1 MICFTR
7 IPLKDFIKKHNPQ
20 EPKKETIE
28 NFEKEINNLLEN
40 APKQDDEEFQK
51 NEINKFLKNT
61 YGYDCNTYK
70 KVDSAI
76 YVDGEVRV
84 LIEVKA
90 LNNRNEFPKNRE
102 NPISKAFC
110 QMVLYF
116 LEEIEKEKNNSLK
129 HTIICNAHEFFLF
142 DCKDLLFLKEDKRIK
157 DFYKKCAKKEGTD
170 SSKPKFYKDLE
181 QYLQE
186 DFQGELRYTH
196 FNLSNY
202 DPKELPLI
210 YQVLSQEV
218 LLKQRKTLD
227 ANTLNKDFYE
237 ELLYILGLEEQNDKG
252 KILIKPSRT
261 QNSLSAALKKK
272 YENLDDEEVMA
283 LLIAWNNRIL
293 FLRLLESLLI
303 SFKHFEKPFLTTENF
318 KDFNA
323 LNTLFFEV
331 LAKKN
336 SERSLNKEDKI
347 LEKIPYLNSSLFD
360 QTPLELKGHEIR
372 LLENKKLELYQNS
385 VLKKHENYQEKKELP
400 LLKYLFEFLRLYK
413 FTTTPKDIKDNTD
426 TSESRLINP
435 SVLGLVFEKL
445 NGYKE
450 GSFYTPSFITSYM
463 CKESI
468 TPIVLDKFNAI
479 YQWDCENLK
488 ALREKID
495 RNFSNEKAKEYLN
508 TLLTLRICDPA
519 VGSGHFLVSALNEMV
534 LIAYE
539 LGLIASL
546 YRHELR
552 LENDEIIIHHAQ
564 TGEIFNYKKPH
575 SENDPHHQIQKEL
588 FELKK
593 DIIENCLFG
602 VDINPNSCEITKLRL
617 WIELLKYSYYIFEKG
632 KNTNNLE
639 TLPNIDINIKCA
651 NSLVSRFAL
660 KDKALLKTEK
670 NKNLE
675 YYIAEYKE
683 LVKIYKDPKILE
695 SLTRP
700 IKDSNAVRKYA
711 KERLYQELAQNP
723 NKDFKKALNDRIEK
737 IKEAFKL
744 TLEPPQKELKFKK
757 FLKEHLE
764 LYGKSILEEANDNG
778 LELEALALEKK
789 MAHEGLFHDYTP
801 YPKLDKTDKVVG
813 LEHFNRY
820 VLTSYKDLQ
829 DENER
834 YANAL
839 EWRFEFPEVLNDEG
853 DFLGFD
859 CIIGNPPYI
868 RQEHIKDLKP
878 LLQKQY
884 QDFYNST
891 ADIYTYFFAL
901 AYHLLK
907 EKGFNA
913 FITSNKYARAKYG
926 AKLREL
932 LLKKTT
938 LVSYMELNALK
949 VFESA
954 AVDTSIMSFIKQT
967 PPKESDF
974 EYYEP
979 TPNDKDDLKSTP
991 HLPMK
996 QNALSTESFI
1006 FANATL
1012 LDLRDKIESVGTPL
1026 KDWDI
1031 QINYGIKT
1039 GANEAFIIPTEK
1051 REEILKNCDDAQKDE
1066 RGMSERERTKELIK
1080 PILRG
1085 KDIKR
1090 YSYEWADLWV
1100 IIAKFGSHEF
1110 LEVEYPTIYNHL
1122 LQYKDQL
1129 EQRGQCRYS
1138 RGPQNSNKP
1147 YPGQHHWLELDNN
1160 PKDSYLQDFEKEKI
1174 VYGEIVQEPRFYL
1187 DNGECELGVFYAE
1200 ATSFILTGEH
1210 LRYLLGMLHSK
1221 LITFAFKT
1229 FYAGGG
1235 LGESG
1240 YRYKKAFIER
1250 LPIPQITEKNQELA
1264 DKITDGAKQILALK
1278 AKDPKANTQ
1287 GLEKEIDALVYQL
1300 YHLTDEEIKTIEN
1313 GQ

>member
-1 MICFTR
+1 MDYKKLDLPNTNYPSKEQLEAFKVAFDAFLETNQQENENHQNDAFNDLLKGGFKYKVKPTKRIDSAILNDNDKVEVIIEFKALKNPNEFIKKGDLNVKALHESLFYYLIEREKGNNNLKHLILATIKELYIIDANEFEVFNKDKEIENAFKNCYDRKGNDTSTKAFYDACQKHLNELDHSLKYHY
-7 IPLKDFIKKHNPQ
+7 IPLK
-20 EPKKETIE
+20 EE
-28 NFEKEINNLLEN
+28 NL
-40 APKQDDEEFQK
+40 A
-51 NEINKFLKNT
+51 
-61 YGYDCNTYK
+61 
-70 KVDSAI
+70 
-76 YVDGEVRV
+76 
-84 LIEVKA
+84 
-90 LNNRNEFPKNRE
+90 
-102 NPISKAFC
+102 
-110 QMVLYF
+110 
-116 LEEIEKEKNNSLK
+116 
-129 HTIICNAHEFFLF
+129 
-142 DCKDLLFLKEDKRIK
+142 
-157 DFYKKCAKKEGTD
+157 
-170 SSKPKFYKDLE
+170 
-181 QYLQE
+181 
-186 DFQGELRYTH
+186 
-196 FNLSNY
+196 
-202 DPKELPLI
+202 LI
-210 YQVLSQEV
+210 YQALSPNF
-218 LLKQRKTLD
+218 LLKIPKYSD

-237 ELLYILGLEEQNDKG
+237 ELLYILGLEEKNEKG

-261 QNSLSAALKKK
+261 QNSLSGALKEK
-272 YENLDDEEVMA
+272 YKDLDDEEFMA

-303 SFKHFEKPFLTTENF
+303 SFKHFENPFLTTENF
-318 KDFNA
+318 NDFNA

-336 SERSLNKEDKI
+336 SERLKEIKENKI

-360 QTPLELKGHEIR
+360 KTLLELKGYEIK
-372 LLENKKLELYQNS
+372 LLDNKKLEIYKNS
-385 VLKKHENYQEKKELP
+385 VLKKHEDYQKDKPLP
-400 LLKYLFEFLRLYK
+400 LLEYFFAFLRLYK

-468 TPIVLDKFNAI
+468 TPIVLDKFNQTYEI
-479 YQWDCENLK
+479 ECENLTELK
-488 ALREKID
+488 NYLKSYKEDKR
-495 RNFSNEKAKEYLN
+495 KEYLQL
-508 TLLTLRICDPA
+508 LLTLRVCDPA

-552 LENDEIIIHHAQ
+552 LENDEIIIHYTP

-575 SENDPHHQIQKEL
+575 SENDPHHHIQKEL

-617 WIELLKYSYYIFEKG
+617 WIELLKYSYYIFEEG

-651 NSLVSRFAL
+651 NSLISRFNLNDDL
-660 KDKALLKTEK
+660 KKIPNIKQK
-670 NKNLE
+670 
-675 YYIAEYKE
+675 IQEYKD
-683 LVKIYKDPKILE
+683 LVAQYKDPNPLYPLNKQDLINKIQDLKNTF
-695 SLTRP
+695 SLTLKDP
-700 IKDSNAVRKYA
+700 KTKAELEKAIEKHIKDYNYFALDDKSLLAGLNYFTPSLFGTPKLSP
-711 KERLYQELAQNP
+711 KEE
-723 NKDFKKALNDRIEK
+723 E
-737 IKEAFKL
+737 EAFAS
-744 TLEPPQKELKFKK
+744 
-757 FLKEHLE
+757 
-764 LYGKSILEEANDNG
+764 YGRIR
-778 LELEALALEKK
+778 ALRK
-789 MAHEGLFHDYTP
+789 
-801 YPKLDKTDKVVG
+801 KLDDALSG
-813 LEHFNRY
+813 GEYH
-820 VLTSYKDLQ
+820 
-829 DENER
+829 
-834 YANAL
+834 NAF
-839 EWRFEFPEVLNDEG
+839 EWRFEFPEVLDDEG

-868 RQEHIKDLKP
+868 RQEQIKDLKP

-901 AYHLLK
+901 AFHLLK
-907 EKGFNA
+907 EKGFSA

-926 AKLREL
+926 AKLREW

-954 AVDTSIMSFIKQT
+954 AVDTSIMNFIKQT
-967 PPKESDF
+967 PPKESVF
-974 EYYEP
+974 KYYEP

-991 HLPMK
+991 SLSMK

-1039 GANEAFIIPTEK
+1039 GANETFIIPTEK
-1051 REEILKNCDDAQKDE
+1051 RDAILNACKTQE
-1066 RGMSERERTKELIK
+1066 ERERTERLIK

-1090 YSYEWADLWV
+1090 YSYEWAGEWLINTHNGYTSSLKSKIPPIDIEKYPATKAHLDAHWDT
-1100 IIAKFGSHEF
+1100 IATRCDQGDTPYHLRNCAY
-1110 LEVEYPTIYNHL
+1110 LE
-1122 LQYKDQL
+1122 
-1129 EQRGQCRYS
+1129 
-1138 RGPQNSNKP
+1138 
-1147 YPGQHHWLELDNN
+1147 
-1160 PKDSYLQDFEKEKI
+1160 DFEKEKI

-1187 DNGECELGVFYAE
+1187 DNGECELGGFYAE

-1250 LPIPQITEKNQELA
+1250 LPIPKITEKNQELA

-1278 AKDPKANTQ
+1278 EKDPKANTQ
-1287 GLEKEIDALVYQL
+1287 GLEQEIDALVYQL
-1300 YHLTDEEIKTIEN
+1300 YHLTDEEIKIIED

>member
-1 MICFTR
+1 MDYKKLDLSNTNYPSKEQLKDFKTAFDAFLETNQQENENHHNDAFNDLLKGVFKYKVKPTKKIDSAILNDNDEVEVIIEFKALKNPNEFIKKGDLNVKALHESLLYYLTERKEGNNNLKHLILATIKELYIIDANEFEIFNKDKEIKKAFENCYDKKGNDTR
-7 IPLKDFIKKHNPQ
+7 TKAFYDACQKRLNELDRSLKYHHIPLK
-20 EPKKETIE
+20 KE
-28 NFEKEINNLLEN
+28 NL
-40 APKQDDEEFQK
+40 A
-51 NEINKFLKNT
+51 
-61 YGYDCNTYK
+61 
-70 KVDSAI
+70 
-76 YVDGEVRV
+76 
-84 LIEVKA
+84 
-90 LNNRNEFPKNRE
+90 
-102 NPISKAFC
+102 
-110 QMVLYF
+110 
-116 LEEIEKEKNNSLK
+116 
-129 HTIICNAHEFFLF
+129 
-142 DCKDLLFLKEDKRIK
+142 
-157 DFYKKCAKKEGTD
+157 
-170 SSKPKFYKDLE
+170 
-181 QYLQE
+181 
-186 DFQGELRYTH
+186 
-196 FNLSNY
+196 
-202 DPKELPLI
+202 LI
-210 YQVLSQEV
+210 YQVLSPNF
-218 LLKQRKTLD
+218 LLKIPKYSD

-261 QNSLSAALKKK
+261 KNSLSDALKKC
-272 YENLDDEEVMA
+272 YNNLDDEEVMA

-303 SFKHFEKPFLTTENF
+303 SFKHFEDKDRFLTIENF
-318 KDFNA
+318 NDFNA

-336 SERSLNKEDKI
+336 SERLPEIKEDKI
-347 LEKIPYLNSSLFD
+347 LQKIPYLNSSLFD
-360 QTPLELKGHEIR
+360 KTPLELKGHEIK
-372 LLENKKLELYQNS
+372 LLDNKKLEIYKNS
-385 VLKKHENYQEKKELP
+385 VLKKHEDYQKQKDLP
-400 LLKYLFEFLRLYK
+400 LLKYLFAFLRLYK
-413 FTTTPKDIKDNTD
+413 FTTTPKDIKDNQN

-468 TPIVLDKFNAI
+468 SQVVLDKFNAT

-546 YRHELR
+546 YRHKLR

-632 KNTNNLE
+632 KNTNALE

-651 NSLVSRFAL
+651 NSLISRFAL
-660 KDKALLKTEK
+660 KDKALLKNEK

-675 YYIAEYKE
+675 YSIAEYKE

-695 SLTRP
+695 TLTHP

-737 IKEAFKL
+737 VKEVFKL
-744 TLEPPQKELKFKK
+744 TLEPSPKELKFKK

-764 LYGKSILEEANDNG
+764 LYGRSILEETNDNG
-778 LELEALALEKK
+778 LELEALALEKQ
-789 MAHEGLFHDYTP
+789 MATLFFDYRP
-801 YPKLDKTDKVVG
+801 YPKLDKSDKVVG

-868 RQEHIKDLKP
+868 RQEQIKDIKP

-891 ADIYTYFFAL
+891 ADLYTYFFAL

-907 EKGFNA
+907 EKGFSA

-926 AKLREL
+926 AKLREW

-954 AVDTSIMSFIKQT
+954 AVDTSIVSFIKQT
-967 PPKESDF
+967 PPKESLF
-974 EYYEP
+974 KYYEP
-979 TPNDKDDLKSTP
+979 TPNDGNDLKSA
-991 HLPMK
+991 HSLPMR

-1006 FANATL
+1006 FANTTL
-1012 LDLRDKIESVGTPL
+1012 LDLRDKMEGVGTPL

-1039 GANEAFIIPTEK
+1039 GANEAFIVPTEK
-1051 REEILKNCDDAQKDE
+1051 RDAILNACKTQE
-1066 RGMSERERTKELIK
+1066 ERERTEALIK

-1090 YSYEWADLWV
+1090 YSYEWVHLW
-1100 IIAKFGSHEF
+1100 IIFIPWHFPNTDSPKDMEQNEQDFSIH
-1110 LEVEYPTIYNHL
+1110 YPIIYAHL
-1122 LQYKDQL
+1122 LSHKDEL
-1129 EQRGQCRYS
+1129 LKRNKDETGKRYEWYCLQR
-1138 RGPQNSNKP
+1138 
-1147 YPGQHHWLELDNN
+1147 WAA
-1160 PKDSYLQDFEKEKI
+1160 SYYQDFEKEKI

-1187 DNGECELGVFYAE
+1187 DNGECELGGFYAE

-1250 LPIPQITEKNQELA
+1250 LPIPKITEKNQELA
-1264 DKITDGAKQILALK
+1264 RKITDGAERILK
-1278 AKDPKANTQ
+1278 SKEKDPKANTQ
-1287 GLEKEIDALVYQL
+1287 RLEKEIDALVYQL
-1300 YHLTDEEIKTIEN
+1300 YNLTDEEIKIIEN

>member
-1 MICFTR
+1 MIKFAH

-20 EPKKETIE
+20 EPKKEIIE
-28 NFEKEINNLLEN
+28 NFEKEINSLLEN
-40 APKQDDEEFQK
+40 APRQDNEESQK
-51 NEINKFLKNT
+51 NEINKFLKNA
-61 YGYDCNTYK
+61 YGYDCNTRK

-76 YVDGEVRV
+76 YVDKEAWV

-90 LNNRNEFPKNRE
+90 LDNKTEFPKDRE
-102 NPISKAFC
+102 NPLSKAFC

-157 DFYKKCAKKEGTD
+157 DFYKKCVKKEGTD
-170 SSKPKFYKDLE
+170 TKTKKFYSDLE
-181 QYLQE
+181 EYLKK
-186 DFQGELRYTH
+186 DFEGELPYTH
-196 FNLSNY
+196 FNLS
-202 DPKELPLI
+202 DGFKELPLI
-210 YQVLSQEV
+210 YQVLSHEV

-261 QNSLSAALKKK
+261 ENSLSDALKKK
-272 YENLDDEEVMA
+272 YKNLDDEEVMA

-303 SFKHFEKPFLTTENF
+303 SFKHFEKEKHFLTTENF
-318 KDFNA
+318 ENFND

-336 SERSLNKEDKI
+336 SERLPEIKEDKI

-360 QTPLELKGHEIR
+360 KTPLELKGHEIK
-372 LLENKKLELYQNS
+372 LLNNKPLEIYPKS
-385 VLKKHENYQEKKELP
+385 VLKKHEDYQKEKELP
-400 LLKYLFEFLRLYK
+400 LLKYFFEFLRLYK

-426 TSESRLINP
+426 TSESCLINP

-468 TPIVLDKFNAI
+468 TTIVRDKFNAI

-488 ALREKID
+488 ALRGEID

-508 TLLTLRICDPA
+508 TLLTLRVCDPA

-534 LIAYE
+534 WIAYE

-546 YRHELR
+546 YRYDLK

-575 SENDPHHQIQKEL
+575 SENDPHHHIQKEL
-588 FELKK
+588 FNLKK

-632 KNTNNLE
+632 KNTNALE

-651 NSLVSRFAL
+651 NSLIFNFPLNSKLTIGQTLEFS
-660 KDKALLKTEK
+660 
-670 NKNLE
+670 KNLKAE
-675 YYIAEYKE
+675 IKEYKNSVM
-683 LVKIYKDPKILE
+683 LYKEGLGEKTKILQNIAKLKSLIINYFIEQHQAKKHLKE
-695 SLTRP
+695 SLKAFISEYGDGIFDLSTAFGMEMLKIARLKENNYRFNPTLTKKQPSP
-700 IKDSNAVRKYA
+700 IGVEAN
-711 KERLYQELAQNP
+711 RLL
-723 NKDFKKALNDRIEK
+723 IK
-737 IKEAFKL
+737 IKECYE
-744 TLEPPQKELKFKK
+744 TLENLKNSK
-757 FLKEHLE
+757 
-764 LYGKSILEEANDNG
+764 
-778 LELEALALEKK
+778 
-789 MAHEGLFHDYTP
+789 
-801 YPKLDKTDKVVG
+801 
-813 LEHFNRY
+813 
-820 VLTSYKDLQ
+820 
-829 DENER
+829 
-834 YANAL
+834 AL
-839 EWRFEFPEVLNDEG
+839 EWRFEFPEVLDDEG

-868 RQEHIKDLKP
+868 RQEQIKDLKP
-878 LLQKQY
+878 LLEKQY

-901 AYHLLK
+901 SYHLLK
-907 EKGFNA
+907 EKGFSA

-926 AKLREL
+926 AKLREW

-938 LVSYMELNALK
+938 IVSYMELNALK

-954 AVDTSIMSFIKQT
+954 AVDTSIMNFIKQT

-974 EYYEP
+974 KYYEP

-991 HLPMK
+991 YLSMK

-1012 LDLRDKIESVGTPL
+1012 LDLRDKMESVGTPL

-1051 REEILKNCDDAQKDE
+1051 RDAILNACKTQEERKRTE
-1066 RGMSERERTKELIK
+1066 RLIK

-1090 YSYEWADLWV
+1090 YSYEWAHLWV
-1100 IIAKFGSHEF
+1100 IATFPSLKLDIDDYPSLKTYLSQFRPRIDQSGEKDCRKKTNNQWFETQDTIAYHE
-1110 LEVEYPTIYNHL
+1110 
-1122 LQYKDQL
+1122 
-1129 EQRGQCRYS
+1129 
-1138 RGPQNSNKP
+1138 
-1147 YPGQHHWLELDNN
+1147 
-1160 PKDSYLQDFEKEKI
+1160 DFEKEKI
-1174 VYGEIVQEPRFYL
+1174 VWASVGFVEYCMIPGLLIL
-1187 DNGECELGVFYAE
+1187 DTNYFFEVSKFGN
-1200 ATSFILTGEH
+1200 TKN
-1210 LRYLLGMLHSK
+1210 YLLGLLNSK
-1221 LITFAFKT
+1221 LLTFWLKAKNTPLGDMGAYRNYKYNIMELPMVKITAKN
-1229 FYAGGG
+1229 
-1235 LGESG
+1235 
-1240 YRYKKAFIER
+1240 KKI
-1250 LPIPQITEKNQELA
+1250 A
-1264 DKITDGAKQILALK
+1264 DKIIALVDKILALK
-1278 AKDPKANTQ
+1278 EKDPKANTQ
-1287 GLEKEIDALVYQL
+1287 KLEKEIDALVYQL
-1300 YHLTDEEIKTIEN
+1300 YHLTDEEIKIIED
-1313 GQ
+1313 GQEIKSALP

>member
-51 NEINKFLKNT
+51 NEINKFLKNA
-61 YGYDCNTYK
+61 YGYDCNTKK

-76 YVDGEVRV
+76 YVDGEVQV

-90 LNNRNEFPKNRE
+90 LNKKTEFPKDKE
-102 NPISKAFC
+102 NLLSKAFC
-110 QMVLYF
+110 QMVFYF
-116 LEEIEKEKNNSLK
+116 LEEREKEKNNSLK
-129 HTIICNAHEFFLF
+129 NTIICNAHEFFLF
-142 DCKDLLFLKEDKRIK
+142 DCKDLLFLNEDKRIK
-157 DFYKKCAKKEGTD
+157 KFYKNYAQKEGTD
-170 SSKPKFYKDLE
+170 SSKPKFYEDLE
-181 QYLQE
+181 QYLKE
-186 DFQGELRYTH
+186 DFQGELPYTY
-196 FNLSNY
+196 FNLN
-202 DPKELPLI
+202 DDFKELPLI

-218 LLKQRKTLD
+218 LLKQKKTLD

-261 QNSLSAALKKK
+261 QNSLSAALK
-272 YENLDDEEVMA
+272 YSYTDLDDEEVMA

-336 SERSLNKEDKI
+336 SERLSEIKENKI

-360 QTPLELKGHEIR
+360 KTPLELKGYEIK
-372 LLENKKLELYQNS
+372 LLDNKKLEIYKNS
-385 VLKKHENYQEKKELP
+385 VLKKHEDYQEKKDLP
-400 LLKYLFEFLRLYK
+400 LLEYLFEFLRLYK

-468 TPIVLDKFNAI
+468 TPIVLDKFNQTYKI
-479 YQWDCENLK
+479 ECDNLTELK
-488 ALREKID
+488 NYLKNSYKEDKR
-495 RNFSNEKAKEYLN
+495 KEYLQL
-508 TLLTLRICDPA
+508 LLTLRICDPA

-575 SENDPHHQIQKEL
+575 SENDPHHHIQKEL

-651 NSLVSRFAL
+651 NSLISRFNLNDDL
-660 KDKALLKTEK
+660 KKIPNIKQK
-670 NKNLE
+670 
-675 YYIAEYKE
+675 IQEYKD
-683 LVKIYKDPKILE
+683 LVAQYKDPNPLYPLNKQDLINKIQDLKNTF
-695 SLTRP
+695 SLTL
-700 IKDSNAVRKYA
+700 KDPKTKA
-711 KERLYQELAQNP
+711 ELE
-723 NKDFKKALNDRIEK
+723 KAIEK
-737 IKEAFKL
+737 HIKKYNFFALDDKSLLDGLNYFIPSLFGTLKLSPKEEEEAFAS
-744 TLEPPQKELKFKK
+744 
-757 FLKEHLE
+757 
-764 LYGKSILEEANDNG
+764 YGRIR
-778 LELEALALEKK
+778 ALRK
-789 MAHEGLFHDYTP
+789 
-801 YPKLDKTDKVVG
+801 KLDDALSG
-813 LEHFNRY
+813 REY
-820 VLTSYKDLQ
+820 Q
-829 DENER
+829 
-834 YANAL
+834 NAF
-839 EWRFEFPEVLNDEG
+839 EWRFEFPEVLDDEG

-938 LVSYMELNALK
+938 IVSYMELNALK
-949 VFESA
+949 VFENA
-954 AVDTSIMSFIKQT
+954 TVDTSIIHFIKQ
-967 PPKESDF
+967 PPLKESVF
-974 EYYEP
+974 KYYEP

-991 HLPMK
+991 SFLMK

-1051 REEILKNCDDAQKDE
+1051 RDEILNACKTQE
-1066 RGMSERERTKELIK
+1066 EREHTERLIK

-1090 YSYEWADLWV
+1090 YSYEWVHLWV
-1100 IIAKFGSHEF
+1100 INTHNGYTSALKSKIPPIDIEKYPATKAHLDAHHDAIATRCDQGDTPYHLRNCAY
-1110 LEVEYPTIYNHL
+1110 LE
-1122 LQYKDQL
+1122 
-1129 EQRGQCRYS
+1129 
-1138 RGPQNSNKP
+1138 
-1147 YPGQHHWLELDNN
+1147 
-1160 PKDSYLQDFEKEKI
+1160 DFEKEKI
-1174 VYGEIVQEPRFYL
+1174 VYSEIVQEPRFYL
-1187 DNGECELGVFYAE
+1187 DNGECKLGHFYAE

-1250 LPIPQITEKNQELA
+1250 LPIPKITEKNQELA
-1264 DKITDGAKQILALK
+1264 RKITDCAERILK
-1278 AKDPKANTQ
+1278 SKEKDPKANTQ
-1287 GLEKEIDALVYQL
+1287 RSEKEIDALVYQL
-1300 YHLTDEEIKTIEN
+1300 YHLTDEEIKIIED

>member
-1 MICFTR
+1 MMNFAR

-20 EPKKETIE
+20 TPTTETIE
-28 NFEKEINNLLEN
+28 KFEKEINSLLEN
-40 APKQDDEEFQK
+40 APRQDDEEFQK
-51 NEINKFLKNT
+51 NEINKFLKNA
-61 YGYDCNTYK
+61 YGYDCNTNK
-70 KVDSAI
+70 KVDSTI
-76 YVDGEVRV
+76 YVDKEVRV

-90 LNNRNEFPKNRE
+90 LNNKTEFPKNRE
-102 NPISKAFC
+102 NPLSKAFC

-142 DCKDLLFLKEDKRIK
+142 DCKDLLFLKEDKRIEK
-157 DFYKKCAKKEGTD
+157 FYKNYAKKEGTD

-181 QYLQE
+181 QYLQK
-186 DFQGELRYTH
+186 DFEGELRYTH
-196 FNLSNY
+196 FNLN
-202 DPKELPLI
+202 DDFKEFPLI
-210 YQVLSQEV
+210 YQVLSHEV

-261 QNSLSAALKKK
+261 QNSLSDALKGS
-272 YENLDDEEVMA
+272 YNNLDDEEVMA

-293 FLRLLESLLI
+293 FLRLLESLLN
-303 SFKHFEKPFLTTENF
+303 SFKHFENPFLTTENF
-318 KDFNA
+318 NDFNA

-336 SERSLNKEDKI
+336 NERLKEIKEDKI
-347 LEKIPYLNSSLFD
+347 LGKIPYLNSSLFD
-360 QTPLELKGHEIR
+360 KTPLELKGHEIK
-372 LLENKKLELYQNS
+372 LLDNKKLEIYKNS
-385 VLKKHENYQEKKELP
+385 VLKKDNPKQEPLP
-400 LLKYLFEFLRLYK
+400 LLEYFFAFLRLYD
-413 FTTTPKDIKDNTD
+413 FTTTPKDIKDNQNTR
-426 TSESRLINP
+426 ESRLINP

-468 TPIVLDKFNAI
+468 TPIVLDKFNQTYKI
-479 YQWDCENLK
+479 ECENLK
-488 ALREKID
+488 ELKNYLKNSYKEDKR
-495 RNFSNEKAKEYLN
+495 KEYLQL
-508 TLLTLRICDPA
+508 LLTLRVCDPA

-534 LIAYE
+534 LIAYK

-546 YRHELR
+546 YRHDLK
-552 LENDEIIIHHAQ
+552 LENDEIIIHHTQ
-564 TGEIFNYKKPH
+564 TGEIFNYEKPDR
-575 SENDPHHQIQKEL
+575 ENDPHHQIQKEL
-588 FELKK
+588 FNLKK

-632 KNTNNLE
+632 KNTNALE
-639 TLPNIDINIKCA
+639 TLPNIDINIKCG
-651 NSLVSRFAL
+651 NSLISRFDFKQSL
-660 KDKALLKTEK
+660 THYPNIKEKIQRYKKLVKNYKEGLFDDKTILSNQIKDLLKTF
-670 NKNLE
+670 
-675 YYIAEYKE
+675 
-683 LVKIYKDPKILE
+683 
-695 SLTRP
+695 
-700 IKDSNAVRKYA
+700 
-711 KERLYQELAQNP
+711 QN
-723 NKDFKKALNDRIEK
+723 FCLNDKYKKE
-737 IKEAFKL
+737 IKAFVTQCEEYRKL
-744 TLEPPQKELKFKK
+744 YGNYFAKDDADLKHYISENPFPKHEDISDNEEIQQQAYQY
-757 FLKEHLE
+757 FLKLKQTYNM
-764 LYGKSILEEANDNG
+764 LYN
-778 LELEALALEKK
+778 
-789 MAHEGLFHDYTP
+789 
-801 YPKLDKTDKVVG
+801 
-813 LEHFNRY
+813 FNN
-820 VLTSYKDLQ
+820 S
-829 DENER
+829 
-834 YANAL
+834 L
-839 EWRFEFPEVLNDEG
+839 EWRFEFPEVLDDEG

-868 RQEHIKDLKP
+868 RQEQIKDLKP
-878 LLQKQY
+878 LLEKQY

-907 EKGFNA
+907 EKGFSA

-926 AKLREL
+926 AKLREW

-954 AVDTSIMSFIKQT
+954 AVDTSIMNFIKQT
-967 PPKESDF
+967 PPKESGF
-974 EYYEP
+974 NYYEP

-991 HLPMK
+991 SLSMK
-996 QNALSTESFI
+996 QSALSTESFI

-1012 LDLRDKIESVGTPL
+1012 LDLRDKIEQSGTPL

-1039 GANEAFIIPTEK
+1039 GANEAFIISTEK
-1051 REEILKNCDDAQKDE
+1051 REEILNACKTQE
-1066 RGMSERERTKELIK
+1066 ERERTEALIK

-1090 YSYEWADLWV
+1090 YSYEWAGEWLINTHNGYTSAFKSKIPPIDIEKYPAIKAHLDAHYD
-1100 IIAKFGSHEF
+1100 IIATRCDQGDTPYHLRNCAY
-1110 LEVEYPTIYNHL
+1110 LE
-1122 LQYKDQL
+1122 
-1129 EQRGQCRYS
+1129 
-1138 RGPQNSNKP
+1138 
-1147 YPGQHHWLELDNN
+1147 
-1160 PKDSYLQDFEKEKI
+1160 DFEKEKI

-1187 DNGECELGVFYAE
+1187 DNGECELGYFYAE

-1210 LRYLLGMLHSK
+1210 LHYLLGMLHSK

-1240 YRYKKAFIER
+1240 YR
-1250 LPIPQITEKNQELA
+1250 
-1264 DKITDGAKQILALK
+1264 
-1278 AKDPKANTQ
+1278 
-1287 GLEKEIDALVYQL
+1287 
-1300 YHLTDEEIKTIEN
+1300 
-1313 GQ
+1313 

>member
-28 NFEKEINNLLEN
+28 NFEKEINSLLEN
-40 APKQDDEEFQK
+40 APRQDGEEFQK
-51 NEINKFLKNT
+51 NEINSFLRKVYDYKSNT
-61 YGYDCNTYK
+61 NK

-76 YVDGEVRV
+76 YVDKKAWV

-90 LNNRNEFPKNRE
+90 LNNRNEFSKDRE
-102 NPISKAFC
+102 NPLSKAFC
-110 QMVLYF
+110 QMVFYF
-116 LEEIEKEKNNSLK
+116 LEEIENNNSLK
-129 HTIICNAHEFFLF
+129 HAIICNAHEFFLF
-142 DCKDLLFLKEDKRIK
+142 DCNDLRTLFQNDKRITK
-157 DFYKKCAKKEGTD
+157 LHKYCAKKEGTD
-170 SSKPKFYKDLE
+170 PSTKRFYSDLE
-181 QYLQE
+181 EYLKK
-186 DFQGELRYTH
+186 DFEGELRYTH
-196 FNLSNY
+196 FNLSSYN
-202 DPKELPLI
+202 PKEELPLI
-210 YQVLSQEV
+210 YQVLSHEV

-252 KILIKPSRT
+252 KILIKQSRT
-261 QNSLSAALKKK
+261 QNSLSDALKKE
-272 YENLDDEEVMA
+272 YNNLDDEEVMA

-303 SFKHFEKPFLTTENF
+303 SFKHFEKPFLTIENF

-336 SERSLNKEDKI
+336 NERLKEIKEDKI
-347 LEKIPYLNSSLFD
+347 LGKIPYLNSSLFD
-360 QTPLELKGHEIR
+360 KTPLESNGHEIK
-372 LLENKKLELYQNS
+372 LLNNEPLEIYPKS
-385 VLKKHENYQEKKELP
+385 VLKKDKDYQEKEDLP
-400 LLKYLFEFLRLYK
+400 LLEYLFTFLHVYD
-413 FTTTPKDIKDNTD
+413 FTTTPKDIKDNKN

-463 CKESI
+463 CSESI
-468 TPIVLDKFNAI
+468 TPIVLDKFNQEYNI
-479 YQWDCENLK
+479 ECEKLEELK
-488 ALREKID
+488 NYLKNNYNYKEDKR
-495 RNFSNEKAKEYLN
+495 KEYLQ
-508 TLLTLRICDPA
+508 LLLALRVCDPA

-534 LIAYE
+534 WVAYE
-539 LGLIASL
+539 LGLITSL
-546 YRHELR
+546 YRHSLR
-552 LENDEIIIHHAQ
+552 LENDEIIIHYTP

-575 SENDPHHQIQKEL
+575 SENDPHHHIQKEL

-593 DIIENCLFG
+593 SIIENCLFG

-617 WIELLKYSYYIFEKG
+617 WIELLKYSYYIFEEG
-632 KNTNNLE
+632 KNTNALE
-639 TLPNIDINIKCA
+639 TLPNIDINIKCG
-651 NSLVSRFAL
+651 NSLISRFAL
-660 KDKALLKTEK
+660 KDKALLKTKK
-670 NKNLE
+670 NQNLE
-675 YYIAEYKE
+675 YSIAEYKE

-695 SLTRP
+695 TQTHP

-711 KERLYQELAQNP
+711 KERLYQELKQNP

-737 IKEAFKL
+737 IKKAFKL
-744 TLEPPQKELKFKK
+744 TLDPPPKELKFKK

-764 LYGKSILEEANDNG
+764 LYGKSILEEANYNG
-778 LELEALALEKK
+778 LELEALALEKQ
-789 MAHEGLFHDYTP
+789 MASEKLFHDYRP
-801 YPKLDKTDKVVG
+801 YPKLDKSDRVVG

-839 EWRFEFPEVLNDEG
+839 EWRFEFPEVLDDEG

-868 RQEHIKDLKP
+868 RQEHIKDIKP

-884 QDFYNST
+884 PDFYNST

-901 AYHLLK
+901 SYSLLK

-938 LVSYMELNALK
+938 IVSYMELNALK

-954 AVDTSIMSFIKQT
+954 AVDTSIMSFIKQE
-967 PPKESDF
+967 PPKESVF

-979 TPNDKDDLKSTP
+979 TPDDKNDLKSIP
-991 HLPMK
+991 YLSMR

-1012 LDLRDKIESVGTPL
+1012 LDLRDKMESVGTPL

-1039 GANEAFIIPTEK
+1039 GANEAFIITTEK
-1051 REEILKNCDDAQKDE
+1051 REEILNACK
-1066 RGMSERERTKELIK
+1066 TKEERKRTETLIK

-1090 YSYEWADLWV
+1090 YSYEWAHLWV
-1100 IIAKFGSHEF
+1100 INTHNGYTSNLKFKIPPIDIEKYPATRAHLDAHYDTIATRSDQGDTPYHLRNCAY
-1110 LEVEYPTIYNHL
+1110 LE
-1122 LQYKDQL
+1122 
-1129 EQRGQCRYS
+1129 
-1138 RGPQNSNKP
+1138 
-1147 YPGQHHWLELDNN
+1147 
-1160 PKDSYLQDFEKEKI
+1160 DFEKEKI
-1174 VYGEIVQEPRFYL
+1174 VYPCIMAKEPCFVYEEK
-1187 DNGECELGVFYAE
+1187 GFYAP
-1200 ATSFILTGEH
+1200 APANIITGDKIEIK
-1210 LRYLLGMLHSK
+1210 YITALLNSK
-1221 LITFAFKT
+1221 CIYFAMRK
-1229 FYAGGG
+1229 FYMGGG
-1235 LGESG
+1235 IEGEL
-1240 YRYKKAFIER
+1240 KTNNLEKI
-1250 LPIPQITEKNQELA
+1250 PIPKITPQNQKLA
-1264 DKITDGAKQILALK
+1264 DKITDGAKAILE
-1278 AKDPKANTQ
+1278 AKEKDSKANTQ
-1287 GLEKEIDALVYQL
+1287 KLEKEIDALVYQL
-1300 YHLTDEEIKTIEN
+1300 YNLTDEEIKIIEE
-1313 GQ
+1313 GQEIKS

>member
-7 IPLKDFIKKHNPQ
+7 ISLKDFIKKHNPQ

-28 NFEKEINNLLEN
+28 NFEKEINSLLEN
-40 APKQDDEEFQK
+40 APRRNDEEFQK

-61 YGYDCNTYK
+61 YGYDCNTNE

-76 YVDGEVRV
+76 YVDEKPWV
-84 LIEVKA
+84 LIEVKS
-90 LNNRNEFPKNRE
+90 LSNKTEFPKDRE
-102 NPISKAFC
+102 NPLSKAFC

-157 DFYKKCAKKEGTD
+157 KFYDNYAKKEGTD
-170 SSKPKFYKDLE
+170 YSKPKFYKDLE
-181 QYLQE
+181 QYLQK
-186 DFQGELRYTH
+186 DFHGELRYTH
-196 FNLSNY
+196 FNLSE
-202 DPKELPLI
+202 DFKELPLI

-227 ANTLNKDFYE
+227 ANTLNEDFYK
-237 ELLYILGLEEQNDKG
+237 ELLYILGLEEQNDKV
-252 KILIKPSRT
+252 KLIKPSRT
-261 QNSLSAALKKK
+261 KNSLSDALKKC
-272 YENLDDEEVMA
+272 YNNLDDEEVMA

-303 SFKHFEKPFLTTENF
+303 SFEHFEKPFLTIENFENF
-318 KDFNA
+318 KT
-323 LNTLFFEV
+323 LNDLFFEV

-336 SERSLNKEDKI
+336 SERSKEIKEDKI

-360 QTPLELKGHEIR
+360 KTPLESKGHEIKS
-372 LLENKKLELYQNS
+372 LNNEPLEIYPKS
-385 VLKKHENYQEKKELP
+385 ILKKDKDYQEKDFS
-400 LLKYLFEFLRLYK
+400 LLEYLFEFLHAYD
-413 FTTTPKDIKDNTD
+413 FTTTPKDIKDNTN

-468 TPIVLDKFNAI
+468 SQVVLDKFNQKYNI
-479 YQWDCENLK
+479 ECEKLK
-488 ALREKID
+488 ELKNHLKNDSYKEDKR
-495 RNFSNEKAKEYLN
+495 KEYLQF
-508 TLLTLRICDPA
+508 LLTLRVCDPA

-534 LIAYE
+534 WIAYE

-546 YRHELR
+546 PLGATLE
-552 LENDEIIIHHAQ
+552 LENDEILIKISNKAFIY
-564 TGEIFNYKKPH
+564 TRPS
-575 SENDPHHQIQKEL
+575 SEQEQSHQIQKEL

-593 DIIENCLFG
+593 SIIENCLFG

-617 WIELLKYSYYIFEKG
+617 WIELLKYSYYIFEEG
-632 KNTNNLE
+632 KNTNALE

-651 NSLVSRFAL
+651 NSLIFNFPLNSKLTIGQTLEFSRNL
-660 KDKALLKTEK
+660 KAEIK
-670 NKNLE
+670 
-675 YYIAEYKE
+675 EYKNSVM
-683 LVKIYKDPKILE
+683 LYKEGLGEKAKILQNIAKLKSLIINYFIEQHQAKRHLKE
-695 SLTRP
+695 SLKAFISEYGDEIFDLSTAFGMEMLKIARQKENNYRFTPTLTKKQPSP
-700 IKDSNAVRKYA
+700 IGVEAN
-711 KERLYQELAQNP
+711 RLL
-723 NKDFKKALNDRIEK
+723 IK
-737 IKEAFKL
+737 IKECYE
-744 TLEPPQKELKFKK
+744 TLENLKN
-757 FLKEHLE
+757 
-764 LYGKSILEEANDNG
+764 S
-778 LELEALALEKK
+778 
-789 MAHEGLFHDYTP
+789 
-801 YPKLDKTDKVVG
+801 KT
-813 LEHFNRY
+813 
-820 VLTSYKDLQ
+820 
-829 DENER
+829 
-834 YANAL
+834 L

-868 RQEHIKDLKP
+868 RQEHIKDIKP
-878 LLQKQY
+878 LLEKQY

-901 AYHLLK
+901 SYNLLK

-926 AKLREL
+926 AKLREW

-954 AVDTSIMSFIKQT
+954 AVDTSIMSFIKQE
-967 PPKESDF
+967 PPKESSF
-974 EYYEP
+974 NYYEP
-979 TPNDKDDLKSTP
+979 TPNDGNDLKNAPS
-991 HLPMK
+991 LLMR

-1006 FANATL
+1006 FANTQL
-1012 LDLRDKIESVGTPL
+1012 LDLRDKIESVGTAL

-1031 QINYGIKT
+1031 QIYRGILT
-1039 GANEAFIIPTEK
+1039 GCNEAFIVPTEK
-1051 REEILKNCDDAQKDE
+1051 RDAILNACKTQEERK
-1066 RGMSERERTKELIK
+1066 RTEALIK

-1090 YSYEWADLWV
+1090 YSYEWAGEWV
-1100 IIAKFGSHEF
+1100 IFIPWHFPNTDSPKSMEENEQDFSIH
-1110 LEVEYPTIYNHL
+1110 YPIIYAHL
-1122 LQYKDQL
+1122 LSHKDEL
-1129 EQRGQCRYS
+1129 LKRNKDETGKRYEWYCLQRWAASYY
-1138 RGPQNSNKP
+1138 QN
-1147 YPGQHHWLELDNN
+1147 
-1160 PKDSYLQDFEKEKI
+1160 FEKEKI

-1187 DNGECELGVFYAE
+1187 DNGECELGYFYAE

-1210 LRYLLGMLHSK
+1210 LCYLLGMLHSK

-1250 LPIPQITEKNQELA
+1250 LPIPQITPQNQELA
-1264 DKITDGAKQILALK
+1264 RKITDGAEQILK
-1278 AKDPKANTQ
+1278 TKEKDPKANTLE
-1287 GLEKEIDALVYQL
+1287 LEKEIDALVYQL
-1300 YHLTDEEIKTIEN
+1300 YNLTDEEIKIIEN

>member
-1 MICFTR
+1 MMNFAR
-7 IPLKDFIKKHNPQ
+7 IPLKDFIKKYNPQ
-20 EPKKETIE
+20 EPKKEIIE
-28 NFEKEINNLLEN
+28 NFEKEINSLLEN
-40 APKQDDEEFQK
+40 APRQDDEEFQK
-51 NEINKFLKNT
+51 NEINKFLKNA
-61 YGYDCNTYK
+61 YGYDCNTSK

-90 LNNRNEFPKNRE
+90 LDNKTEFPKNRE
-102 NPISKAFC
+102 NPLSKAFC

-116 LEEIEKEKNNSLK
+116 LEEIEKENNNSLK
-129 HTIICNAHEFFLF
+129 HAIICNAHEFFLF
-142 DCKDLLFLKEDKRIK
+142 DCKDFCALFQNDKKIK
-157 DFYKKCAKKEGTD
+157 KLHKDCAKKEGTD
-170 SSKPKFYKDLE
+170 PSTKRFYSDLE
-181 QYLQE
+181 EYLKK

-196 FNLSNY
+196 FNLS
-202 DPKELPLI
+202 DDFKELPLI

-218 LLKQRKTLD
+218 LLKQKKTLD

-261 QNSLSAALKKK
+261 KNSLSDALKKK
-272 YENLDDEEVMA
+272 YNNLDDEEIMA

-303 SFKHFEKPFLTTENF
+303 SFEHFNKESFLTIENF

-336 SERSLNKEDKI
+336 NERLKEIKQDKI

-360 QTPLELKGHEIR
+360 KTPLELKGHEIKWIDNKS
-372 LLENKKLELYQNS
+372 LEIYPKS
-385 VLKKHENYQEKKELP
+385 VLKKHEDYQKEKALP
-400 LLKYLFEFLRLYK
+400 LLEYLFEFLRLYD
-413 FTTTPKDIKDNTD
+413 FTTTPKDIKDNQN

-479 YQWDCENLK
+479 YQWDCKDLE

-495 RNFSNEKAKEYLN
+495 RNFSNEKAKEYLQL
-508 TLLTLRICDPA
+508 LLTLRVCDPA

-534 LIAYE
+534 WIAYE

-546 YRHELR
+546 YRHDLK
-552 LENDEIIIHHAQ
+552 LENDEIIIH
-564 TGEIFNYKKPH
+564 TPENKIFNYTIPRR
-575 SENDPHHQIQKEL
+575 ENDPHHHIQKEL

-632 KNTNNLE
+632 KNTNALE

-651 NSLVSRFAL
+651 NSLISRFAL
-660 KDKALLKTEK
+660 KDKALLKNEK

-695 SLTRP
+695 TLTRP

-764 LYGKSILEEANDNG
+764 LYGRSILEEANDNS
-778 LELEALALEKK
+778 LELEALALEKQ
-789 MAHEGLFHDYTP
+789 MATLFFDYKP
-801 YPKLDKTDKVVG
+801 YPKLDKSDKVVG

-829 DENER
+829 DENEH

-868 RQEHIKDLKP
+868 RQEHIKDIKP

-926 AKLREL
+926 AKLREW

-938 LVSYMELNALK
+938 IVSYMELNALK

-954 AVDTSIMSFIKQT
+954 TVDTSIMNFIKQT

-974 EYYEP
+974 KYYEP
-979 TPNDKDDLKSTP
+979 TENDKDDLKSTP
-991 HLPMK
+991 YLTMK

-1012 LDLRDKIESVGTPL
+1012 LDLRDKIESVGTSL

-1051 REEILKNCDDAQKDE
+1051 RDAILNACKTQE
-1066 RGMSERERTKELIK
+1066 ERERTEALIK

-1100 IIAKFGSHEF
+1100 IFIPWHFPNTGSPKDMEKNEQDFSTH
-1110 LEVEYPTIYNHL
+1110 YPIIYAHL
-1122 LQYKDQL
+1122 LSHKDKL
-1129 EQRGQCRYS
+1129 LKRNKDETGKRYEWYCLQR
-1138 RGPQNSNKP
+1138 
-1147 YPGQHHWLELDNN
+1147 WAA
-1160 PKDSYLQDFEKEKI
+1160 SYYQDFEKEKI
-1174 VYGEIVQEPRFYL
+1174 VYPCIMAKEPCFVYEEK
-1187 DNGECELGVFYAE
+1187 GFYAPAPANIVTGDKIE
-1200 ATSFILTGEH
+1200 IKYLTA
-1210 LRYLLGMLHSK
+1210 LLNSK
-1221 LITFAFKT
+1221 CIYFAMRK
-1229 FYAGGG
+1229 FYMGGG
-1235 LGESG
+1235 IEGEL
-1240 YRYKKAFIER
+1240 KTNNLEKI
-1250 LPIPQITEKNQELA
+1250 PIPKITEKNQELA
-1264 DKITDGAKQILALK
+1264 DKIIVLVDKILQAK
-1278 AKDPKANTQ
+1278 AKDPKVNTQ
-1287 GLEKEIDALVYQL
+1287 ELEKEIDALVYQL
-1300 YHLTDEEIKTIEN
+1300 YNLTDEEIKIIEN